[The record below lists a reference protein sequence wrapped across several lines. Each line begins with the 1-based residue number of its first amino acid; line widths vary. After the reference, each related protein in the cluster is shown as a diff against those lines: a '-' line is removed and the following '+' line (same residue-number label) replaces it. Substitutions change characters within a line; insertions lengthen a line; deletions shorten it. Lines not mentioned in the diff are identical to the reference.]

1 MNASTSP
8 SVSWEFTW
16 YQGLDTQVLCTIQGE
31 GSDSFCSSPFTHQRV
46 MELISLQLS
55 NWLLVIVRLPS
66 SEKPLT
72 MQQEKRLPTH
82 PDSLPSSPVTTTG
95 KKDFPLLTSRYRIG
109 EDWHSHSSTCNLIL
123 QSGLHYLRQMIF
135 SHRTRNGHSHTLP
148 GVI

>member
-95 KKDFPLLTSRYRIG
+95 KKDFPLLTSRYLFQEG
-109 EDWHSHSSTCNLIL
+109 MYMGHVLTPKPSTWPKGSLSMCV
-123 QSGLHYLRQMIF
+123 QAMWCGGRYQA
-135 SHRTRNGHSHTLP
+135 
-148 GVI
+148 